1 MSYRE
6 MLTKLLSTIFFFY
19 KYITTPRDYSVISEE
34 LEYTVDHD
42 MSYMV
47 EDDFW
52 LKESKDWEDGILD
65 EYYVDVTGKQF
76 RHTIVPQNVKNII
89 LRVKYYFNGKRYTA
103 ISNDINFK
111 PGQNEDTA
119 MHFSIPLSSAWIVD
133 HDDKPM
139 RDITEKVKR
148 YSGPRN
154 DFHGQKV
161 PLKDFL
167 FYEKDVL
174 KDKFPKIILSNTLG
188 MKKTLSTLDDFTTNL
203 QIP

>member
-1 MSYRE
+1 

-19 KYITTPRDYSVISEE
+19 KYLTTPRDYSIISEE
-34 LEYTVDHD
+34 IEYGVDHE
-42 MSYMV
+42 MKYQI

-52 LKESKDWEDGILD
+52 LEESKDWEDGILD
-65 EYYVDVTGKQF
+65 EYHVVATGKKF
-76 RHTIVPQNVKNII
+76 RNTMIPQNVNWTI
-89 LRVKYYFNGKRYTA
+89 LRVKYYFNGKPYTA
-103 ISNDINFK
+103 ISNDINFR
-111 PGQNEDTA
+111 PGESEDSA

-139 RDITEKVKR
+139 RNITERVKR

-161 PLKDFL
+161 SLENFLYYDTDILKDR
-167 FYEKDVL
+167 Y
-174 KDKFPKIILSNTLG
+174 PKIILTNTLG
-188 MKKTLSTLDDFTTNL
+188 MKKTLSTLNDYTTDL

>member
-1 MSYRE
+1 
-6 MLTKLLSTIFFFY
+6 MLTKLLSSIFFFY
-19 KYITTPRDYSVISEE
+19 KYIVTPRDYTIISEE
-34 LEYTVDHD
+34 LEYVIDHD
-42 MSYMV
+42 LDYMI

-52 LKESKDWEDGILD
+52 MKESKDWEDGILD
-65 EYYVDVTGKQF
+65 GYYTNVTGMKF
-76 RHTIVPQNVKNII
+76 RKTIVPQNVKYTI
-89 LRVKYYFNGKRYTA
+89 LRVKYYFNGKKYTS

-111 PGQNEDTA
+111 PGQGEDSA

-161 PLKDFL
+161 PLEHFL
-167 FYEKDVL
+167 FYDREVL
-174 KDKFPKIILSNTLG
+174 KERFPKILLSNTLG

>member
-1 MSYRE
+1 

-19 KYITTPRDYSVISEE
+19 KYLTTPRDYSIISEE
-34 LEYTVDHD
+34 VEYAVDHD
-42 MSYMV
+42 MKYQI

-52 LKESKDWEDGILD
+52 LNESKDWEDRILD
-65 EYYVDVTGKQF
+65 EYYVNATGKNF
-76 RHTIVPQNVKNII
+76 RHTMIPQNVKWVI
-89 LRVKYYFNGKRYTA
+89 LRVRYYFNGKQYTA
-103 ISNDINFK
+103 ISNDLNFK
-111 PGQNEDTA
+111 PGESEDNA

-139 RDITEKVKR
+139 RNITEKVKR

-161 PLKDFL
+161 SLENFL
-167 FYEKDVL
+167 YYDRDVL
-174 KDKFPKIILSNTLG
+174 KDRFPKIILANTLG
-188 MKKTLSTLDDFTTNL
+188 MKKTLSTLDDFTTDL

>member
-1 MSYRE
+1 
-6 MLTKLLSTIFFFY
+6 MLTKLLSSIFLFY
-19 KYITTPRDYSVISEE
+19 KYLTTPRDYSIISEE
-34 LEYTVDHD
+34 LEYAIDPD
-42 MSYMV
+42 ISYLI

-52 LKESKDWEDGILD
+52 LNESKDWDDGILD
-65 EYYVDVTGKQF
+65 EYYTTVTGKDF
-76 RHTIVPQNVKNII
+76 RHTVIPQNVKYVV
-89 LRVKYYFNGKRYTA
+89 LRVKYYFNGKRYIG
-103 ISNDINFK
+103 ISSDINFK
-111 PGQNEDTA
+111 PGENETNG

-154 DFHGQKV
+154 DFHGQSV
-161 PLKDFL
+161 PLRDFL
-167 FYEKDVL
+167 FYDEETL

-188 MKKTLSTLDDFTTNL
+188 MKKTLSTLDDFTTDL